1 MICVDQEVLRVRGT
15 VKRRQEAIAEP
26 QHDYDIEVT
35 ACEGI
40 IGPAALVASIET
52 GQPWRIS
59 VVQHQ

>member
-1 MICVDQEVLRVRGT
+1 MICVDQEVLRVRGK

-40 IGPAALVASIET
+40 IGLAALVAESILPNVED
-52 GQPWRIS
+52 
-59 VVQHQ
+59 